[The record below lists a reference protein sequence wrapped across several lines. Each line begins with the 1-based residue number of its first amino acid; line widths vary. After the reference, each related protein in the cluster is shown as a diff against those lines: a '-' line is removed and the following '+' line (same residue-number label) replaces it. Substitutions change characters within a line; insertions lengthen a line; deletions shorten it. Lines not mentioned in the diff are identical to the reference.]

1 MASLGRPKGH
11 DMTKITRDTF
21 GYLGTEPMAVRE
33 QLEQLAA
40 ALEEM
45 AKAESAEALETARES
60 ARRLAREAASLVD
73 DVAGKAREAKIAAGE
88 RRDELA
94 GLIRERPWLALSL
107 AAAAG
112 LLIAL
117 LLRR

>member
-1 MASLGRPKGH
+1 
-11 DMTKITRDTF
+11 MTKSTKDTF
-21 GYLGTEPMAVRE
+21 GYLGTESMAVRK

-45 AKAESAEALETARES
+45 AKAEGAEAIKTARES

-73 DVAGKAREAKIAAGE
+73 DVAGKAREAKVVAGQ
-88 RRDELA
+88 RRNELE
-94 GLIRERPWLALSL
+94 GLIRERPWLAVSL

-112 LLIAL
+112 FLVASLV
-117 LLRR
+117 RR